1 MRRLSII
8 PFVCVLALAASCAT
22 QSTSPSSPSSVNA
35 ARADAAP
42 DGSTLKATAPAA
54 QSPVNSVRLTFG
66 APITL
71 LVANSTTP
79 FISGVPLTYKF
90 EVYNAAGLKVYTS
103 PNVAAG
109 SATTS
114 HVVAA
119 TLDGDQTF
127 TWQARAEYQGNVGPW
142 SARAAFITA
151 VTEPDGY
158 IRGNELYDPLT
169 KGKTVG
175 TIHGPVT
182 FLPGVGIRLD
192 DLTSY
197 VSYDMG
203 APLTAGEF
211 SVLMT
216 NIVPG
221 AAGLKTKVFSMS
233 QGYDDITTNA
243 RRFTIEKRGTTE
255 PGAIAWRVIANDGA
269 IETVGD
275 ERRMVAFQPSSTYF
289 WRATWA
295 SDFRLTIN
303 EGGVTGRSIY
313 DFSRGLLGIY
323 DANPLKVFLGSP
335 ETRSGPDSQTVPGI
349 VIRQVWVSRNPRPDF
364 ANR

>member
-1 MRRLSII
+1 MPRPSITLS
-8 PFVCVLALAASCAT
+8 VCTLALAIGCARQST
-22 QSTSPSSPSSVNA
+22 PTAPSSTSPAKTA
-35 ARADAAP
+35 AAA
-42 DGSTLKATAPAA
+42 DGSTLKATAPVP
-54 QSPVNSVRLTFG
+54 QSPASGLRLTFG
-66 APITL
+66 TPLTL
-71 LVANSTTP
+71 VVANSTTT
-79 FISGVPLTYKF
+79 FTTGVALTYRF
-90 EVYNAAGLKVYTS
+90 EVYNAAGNRVYAS
-103 PNVAAG
+103 PNVTAG
-109 SATTS
+109 SGTTS
-114 HVVAA
+114 HTVTA

-127 TWQARAEYQGNVGPW
+127 SWQARAEFEGSFGPW
-142 SARAAFITA
+142 SSRAAFVTA

-169 KGKTVG
+169 KGTTVG
-175 TIHGPVT
+175 QTHGRVT
-182 FLPGVGIRLD
+182 FIPGVGIRLD
-192 DLTSY
+192 ELTSY

-233 QGYDDITTNA
+233 QGYDDMTTNA
-243 RRFTIEKRGTTE
+243 RRFTIEKRGTSE
-255 PGAIAWRVIANDGA
+255 PGAIAWRIIANDGA

-275 ERRMVAFQPSSTYF
+275 ERRVVTFQPSNTYF

-303 EGGVTGRSIY
+303 EGGATGRNVY
-313 DFSRGLLGIY
+313 DFTRGLLGVY

-335 ETRSGPDSQTVPGI
+335 ESRSGPDSQTAPGI
-349 VIRQVWVSRNPRPDF
+349 VIRQVWVSGNRRPDF

>member
-1 MRRLSII
+1 MRKSLSTLL
-8 PFVCVLALAASCAT
+8 VCTLALAMGCAR
-22 QSTSPSSPSSVNA
+22 QSAPTSPSSTNPAKTA
-35 ARADAAP
+35 AAA
-42 DGSTLKATAPAA
+42 DGSTLKATAPVP
-54 QSPVNSVRLTFG
+54 QSPVNSLRLTFG
-66 APITL
+66 TPLTL
-71 LVANSTTP
+71 VVGNATTTFTTGVA
-79 FISGVPLTYKF
+79 LTYKF
-90 EVYNAAGLKVYTS
+90 EVYNAAGTRVYTS
-103 PNVAAG
+103 PNVTAG
-109 SATTS
+109 SGTTS
-114 HVVAA
+114 HAVTA

-127 TWQARAEYQGNVGPW
+127 SWQARAEFEGSVGPW
-142 SARAAFITA
+142 SSRAAFVTA

-158 IRGNELYDPLT
+158 ISGNELYDPLT

-175 TIHGPVT
+175 QTHGAVT
-182 FLPGVGIRLD
+182 FIPGVGIRLD

-233 QGYDDITTNA
+233 QGYDDMTTNA

-255 PGAIAWRVIANDGA
+255 PGAIAWRIIANDGA

-275 ERRMVAFQPSSTYF
+275 ERRVVSFQPSMTYF
-289 WRATWA
+289 WRATWTSA
-295 SDFRLTIN
+295 FRLTIN
-303 EGGVTGRSIY
+303 EGGVTGRNVY
-313 DFSRGLLGIY
+313 DFTRGLLGVY

-335 ETRSGPDSQTVPGI
+335 ESRSGPDSQTAPGI
-349 VIRQVWVSRNPRPDF
+349 VIRQVWVSRNPRPEF